1 MFRSNNVQ
9 NPQQFQSTGWFRIG
23 FPADDD
29 HPQDTGYHSPHK
41 IINQSSFLLSS
52 LYIRYTAQM
61 FDD

>member
-41 IINQSSFLLSS
+41 IIISIIIT
-52 LYIRYTAQM
+52 LYPVYGP
-61 FDD
+61 DV